1 MIAVRAGLRKNL
13 ICREGIDQAHCR
25 HVFRGANRKSPFSM
39 PSFDIVSEVENQ
51 EIDNALNQA
60 RKELA
65 TRFDFKGSVAEILYE
80 KDKITL
86 TAEDAA
92 RLRGLRE
99 IVIGKLSK
107 RGVDLR
113 NVEQVEPAIS
123 PLGHARQE
131 LKIKQ
136 GLEGNKAKE
145 IIQAIK
151 GQNFKVQSQTPGPA
165 DSRYR
170 EKERRSASCHSVRP
184 RQRFRRCHQ
193 LQELPRL
200 DLGSARV
207 SAFSATA
214 ENNRGLSKKS
224 RFGRD
229 ANRQHARRVR
239 YPIARRGPITASAS
253 TVQPTFS

>member
-1 MIAVRAGLRKNL
+1 
-13 ICREGIDQAHCR
+13 
-25 HVFRGANRKSPFSM
+25 M
-39 PSFDIVSEVENQ
+39 PSFDIVSEVDKQ
-51 EIDNALNQA
+51 ELDNALNQA

-65 TRFDFKGSVAEILYE
+65 TRFDFKGSTAEILYE

-99 IVIGKLSK
+99 IVVGKLSK

-113 NVEQVEPAIS
+113 NIEQIEPAIS

-151 GQNFKVQSQTPGPA
+151 GQNFKVQSQMQDQQIRVTGKKKDDLQA
-165 DSRYR
+165 VIQFIRNRDFAVATNF
-170 EKERRSASCHSVRP
+170 KN
-184 RQRFRRCHQ
+184 FR
-193 LQELPRL
+193 
-200 DLGSARV
+200 D
-207 SAFSATA
+207 
-214 ENNRGLSKKS
+214 
-224 RFGRD
+224 
-229 ANRQHARRVR
+229 
-239 YPIARRGPITASAS
+239 
-253 TVQPTFS
+253 